1 MDHNGEEYL
10 KRFAA
15 KYKETTTINYYY
27 YKLLLLVRH
36 YH

>member
-27 YKLLLLVRH
+27 
-36 YH
+36 